1 MDLEAGL
8 DTATALGVAIL
19 AVPVFSLNFRKKSH
33 TRMDA
38 ILSARRETGAE
49 NALDRI
55 GAALRDERARD
66 TARWRPVDELCLYAG
81 YLLLLGAALG
91 RIFV

>member
-1 MDLEAGL
+1 MSLEATL
-8 DTATALGVAIL
+8 DAATAIGVALL

-33 TRMDA
+33 TRIDA
-38 ILSARRETGAE
+38 ILAARRETGAE

-66 TARWRPVDELCLYAG
+66 AARWRPVDELCLYAG
-81 YLLLLGAALG
+81 YVLLLGAAVA

>member
-8 DTATALGVAIL
+8 DAATALGVAIL

-33 TRMDA
+33 TRLDE
-38 ILSARRETGAE
+38 ILAARRETGAE

-66 TARWRPVDELCLYAG
+66 AARWRPVDELCLYAG
-81 YLLLLGAALG
+81 YVLLLSAAVA